1 MKIVKEF
8 GIILLVSFVGE
19 LLHLLL
25 PLPVP
30 ASIYGLLLLFVCLMT
45 GLIKLEQLGS
55 TWKFLIEIMP
65 LMFIPAGVGLL
76 DAWGVLQP
84 IVVPVVIITLVS
96 TVIVMGV
103 SGRVTQTIQRMER
116 KRGNHHE

>member
-30 ASIYGLLLLFVCLMT
+30 ASIYGLILLFVCLMT
-45 GLIKLEQLGS
+45 GRIKLEQLGN
-55 TWKFLIEIMP
+55 TWKFFIEIMP

-84 IVVPVVIITLVS
+84 IVVPVGIITLVS

-103 SGRVTQTIQRMER
+103 SGRVTQAIERMGN
-116 KRGNHHE
+116 KRGDKHE